1 MAIQLIVGL
10 GNPGQKYEGNRHNAG
25 FWFCDNLAR
34 SLNRPLTAEP
44 KFYAELTR
52 VSIAS
57 IDRRIVKPQT
67 FMNLSGKSVAAVA
80 NFYKIPPQDILIV
93 HDELDLRPG
102 KMKIKQGGGHG
113 GHNGLKDIQAQL
125 GSADFWRLRLGIGHP
140 GDRALVVGF
149 VLTNPP
155 ASERTLINACIDHAI
170 DHIEQLMDTDL
181 THMIPLINGFTAS

>member
-1 MAIQLIVGL
+1 MTIQLIVGL
-10 GNPGQKYEGNRHNAG
+10 GNPGSKYEGNRHNAG
-25 FWFCDNLAR
+25 FWFCDRLAR
-34 SLNRPLTAEP
+34 NLNCTLTPEP
-44 KFYAELTR
+44 KFYGELAR
-52 VSIAS
+52 VSLTS

-67 FMNLSGKSVAAVA
+67 FMNLSGKSVAAIA
-80 NFYKIPPQDILIV
+80 NFYKIPPQDILVV
-93 HDELDLRPG
+93 HDELDLLPG

-155 ASERTLINACIDHAI
+155 TSERTLIEGCINHTVDYM
-170 DHIEQLMDTDL
+170 DQLLNSDL
-181 THMIPLINGFTAS
+181 AHMIPLINGFTAK